1 MKCPCLRETHV
12 QRCSA
17 AGFRKM
23 ILEALVAGSE
33 KCTSPEFKT
42 CPVYERNGVPDAP
55 FATCPFLEKPAV
67 QYCAASATP
76 RYVPW
81 SEHSFSRCGGTGH
94 RYCELYL
101 GLAGAGRPDPDD
113 MVEDLPF
120 PRRLWYTQN
129 HMWLDR
135 SDDGHWHAGIDALLA
150 RALGRVERI
159 VFISTSGH
167 QCPNA
172 VVTTANGMELPLLFP
187 HRLRITGCNLHLRAD
202 PVRLTDSPYSF
213 GWLFEG
219 ETCPDPERLISG
231 DGDRRWFGAEIDRI
245 NRFAH
250 ERVEATGAPADG
262 GGIDQ
267 GAIVQ
272 LGRDAGW
279 RMYNDFFSPCAGGQL

>member
-33 KCTSPEFKT
+33 KCTSPGFKT

-67 QYCAASATP
+67 QYCAASASP

-81 SEHSFSRCGGTGH
+81 SEHSFSRCGSSGH

-101 GLAGAGRPDPDD
+101 NLAGAGRPDPEDA
-113 MVEDLPF
+113 VEDLSF
-120 PRRLWYTQN
+120 PRRLSYTHN
-129 HMWLDR
+129 HMWLDC
-135 SDDGHWHAGIDALLA
+135 SDDGHWHVGIDALLA
-150 RALGRVERI
+150 RALGHVERI
-159 VFISTSGH
+159 IFISTAGH
-167 QCPNA
+167 QCPTA
-172 VVTTANGMELPLLFP
+172 VVTTANGMEFPLLFP

-202 PVRLTDSPYSF
+202 PARLTESPYSY

-219 ETCPDPERLISG
+219 EACSTSQKLLSGER
-231 DGDRRWFGAEIDRI
+231 DRRWFVEEIDRL

-250 ERVEATGAPADG
+250 QQVGAAGAPADG
-262 GGIDQ
+262 GGIAP
-267 GAIVQ
+267 GVLTQ
-272 LGRDAGW
+272 LRREAGW
-279 RMYNDFFSPCAGGQL
+279 QLYNDFFSPCAGGQL

>member
-33 KCTSPEFKT
+33 KCTSPDYKT

-81 SEHSFSRCGGTGH
+81 SEHSFSRCGGSGH

-101 GLAGAGRPDPDD
+101 SMAGAGRPEPA
-113 MVEDLPF
+113 DLIEEMAF
-120 PRRLWYTQN
+120 PRRLWYTHN

-135 SDDGHWHAGIDALLA
+135 ADDGHWHAGIDALLA
-150 RALGRVERI
+150 RALGKVERI
-159 VFISTSGH
+159 VFISTSGE
-167 QCPNA
+167 QCPTA

-187 HRLRITGCNLHLRAD
+187 FRLRLTGCNLHLRAD
-202 PVRLTDSPYSF
+202 PVRLTESPYSF

-219 ETCPDPERLISG
+219 EGAPAVETLYSGER
-231 DGDRRWFGAEIDRI
+231 DRRWFSDELHRM

-250 ERVEATGAPADG
+250 EHVGATGAPADG
-262 GGIDQ
+262 GSIAP
-267 GAIVQ
+267 GAIAD
-272 LGRDAGW
+272 LGREAGW
-279 RMYNDFFSPCAGGQL
+279 QLYSDFFSPCAGGRI